1 MGSVIAVQ
9 AWRMLPLATVILLAG
24 LTSIPQDVREAAEID
39 GAGFWRRM
47 VGIEIPL
54 LLPITAV
61 ALLFGLVFSFTDM
74 TVVFVLTRGGPQ
86 NATQVLASWAFFR
99 GIEGGSLGEGAAVAV
114 FMFPVL
120 AGLAALILRMVS
132 RAEVS

>member
-54 LLPITAV
+54 LLPISAV